1 MSNESMT
8 EVKSVQQEPG
18 IQQDQKGLWGKLMIV
33 VNFIK
38 WLIGIFYPQ
47 LTEAERDAAGI
58 HLEHQ
63 SDE

>member
-1 MSNESMT
+1 MGTSSREH
-8 EVKSVQQEPG
+8 EPG
-18 IQQDQKGLWGKLMIV
+18 VHQGQKGVWGKLMIV

-38 WLIGIFYPQ
+38 WLVGIFYPQ

-63 SDE
+63 GDE